1 MFPIIDVSDDSSDE
15 IITLDIE
22 EGAAIVDDNESHDIE
37 EGNGNAAGEEAAI
50 VDANETPAIE
60 EGNGGAANENAEE
73 TNEGSANGGGEHEAV
88 NIQDWSSAA
97 NE

>member
-1 MFPIIDVSDDSSDE
+1 MFPIVDVSDDSDDE

-22 EGAAIVDDNESHDIE
+22 EGAAIVDD
-37 EGNGNAAGEEAAI
+37 
-50 VDANETPAIE
+50 IE

-73 TNEGSANGGGEHEAV
+73 TNEGSANGGGEHEPV

>member
-1 MFPIIDVSDDSSDE
+1 MFPIVDVSDDSSDE

-37 EGNGNAAGEEAAI
+37 EGNGGAAGEE
-50 VDANETPAIE
+50 
-60 EGNGGAANENAEE
+60 AEE
-73 TNEGSANGGGEHEAV
+73 TNEGGASGGGELEPL